1 MSITAKP
8 ARAGVSRRHV
18 LKAAAGGA
26 GLAIG
31 SDAIRGFP
39 TIWAQNL
46 KDIKLLHV
54 GQSYS
59 AIKEIG
65 IQASKDLGFT
75 IEVQVVDA
83 NTQLNRLFTQP
94 KTIDI
99 NDMKSFDVIRLQGK
113 KVLAP
118 VPVSKYKLYDKTV
131 PIFTKGE
138 YPDGR
143 KVSTQGV
150 SPYSV
155 QYWADKDGTKL
166 AKQATDW
173 MTGIPMVYNADTL
186 GIRPDL
192 IGRKVTEWKE
202 LLNPEFKGKAALVDA
217 PSIGVMDV
225 AMALESRG
233 DLKYG
238 NKGNMTRAEI
248 DKTIEI
254 MTGFK
259 KSGHFRAFWTNFDQS
274 VNLMA
279 SGEVV
284 IQSMWSPAVTAV
296 RSRNID
302 CYYAPLKEG
311 YRGWSSL
318 LSPMAHLTGLKA
330 DAAMEYLNWYNSG
343 WQGGFIAKQGYYS
356 AVPETA
362 KNFMTP
368 DEWAY
373 WYEGKPAAAD
383 IMDPYG
389 HLMEKKGVTRDG
401 GSFWDRMG
409 NIACWNTLMD
419 EDKYLTKRWNEF
431 VGA

>member
-18 LKAAAGGA
+18 LKASAGGA

-46 KDIKLLHV
+46 KDITLLHV

-75 IEVQVVDA
+75 IEIQVVDA

-99 NDMKSFDVIRLQGK
+99 NDMESFDVIRSSGQEGAGAGTGEQIQALRQNGPH
-113 KVLAP
+113 LHQRR
-118 VPVSKYKLYDKTV
+118 VS
-131 PIFTKGE
+131 
-138 YPDGR
+138 GR
-143 KVSTQGV
+143 TQGLYPGRFAV
-150 SPYSV
+150 SV

-225 AMALESRG
+225 AMAIESRG

-238 NKGNMTRAEI
+238 NKGNMTSAEI

-254 MTGFK
+254 MTGLK

-296 RSRNID
+296 RSAQHRLLL
-302 CYYAPLKEG
+302 CSSQGGLS
-311 YRGWSSL
+311 RLVSL

-431 VGA
+431 VCA